1 MHNENAPENIDDMPV
16 QDTEQQNNEPNTD
29 ELSLQLQDAEE
40 RVLRAQAE
48 IENVRKRGAGNM
60 KISSVMAK

>member
-1 MHNENAPENIDDMPV
+1 MHNENPPENIDDMPV

-29 ELSLQLQDAEE
+29 ELSLQLKDAEE

-48 IENVRKRGAGNM
+48 IENVRKEAAGNM